1 MDYIHCWVYW
11 PTDGLPSLLSLLTYW
26 WATFTVEPTD
36 GLHSL
41 PSLLMGYILDRAF
54 PWATFSAEPADG
66 LPPLSSLLKGYILC
80 RAYWWATLSVEPLMG
95 YLLCQAYGW
104 ATVAPQLSLLMDY
117 LHWIAYWWATYIAQY
132 LYTSLNVLNYTSQ
145 GIWCFSFIFVDRET
159 RNFTLTYLQSVVVP
173 EQCLSPRPCLLIQ
186 YLIGSCTEN
195 CIACCAY
202 NLPPPPPQYILF
214 VP

>member
-1 MDYIHCWVYW
+1 MGRLFCPASCWAAVSAK
-11 PTDGLPSLLSLLTYW
+11 PTG
-26 WATFTVEPTD
+26 WAPFTVEPTD
-36 GLHSL
+36 LQMGYLHCLPYWPTDGQHSL
-41 PSLLMGYILDRAF
+41 SNLLTYWWR
-54 PWATFSAEPADG
+54 ATFSAEPTDELPSLSSHWWATYSVKPTDG
-66 LPPLSSLLKGYILC
+66 LPPL
-80 RAYWWATLSVEPLMG
+80 
-95 YLLCQAYGW
+95 
-104 ATVAPQLSLLMDY
+104 LSLLMDY